1 MATFFNQATLSYND
15 NVTNSNIVT
24 GEIVEVLSAVKT
36 AVVDTYEAGDSIT
49 YVISIVNTG
58 AAPFNNLTV
67 TDNLGTYTS
76 GELSLTPLT
85 YVDGSVKYYVNGV
98 LLAAPTVQTAAGT
111 LTFSGINVPA
121 GGNAIIVYKAD
132 VNGFA
137 PLTTT
142 GTVENTATITGGGL
156 STPITADETVSAS
169 AEPVLSISKS
179 VSPSS
184 VAENGQLTYTFL
196 IQNTG
201 NTAAGADD
209 RIVVTDTFTPILNDI
224 TVTYDGET
232 LTETTDYTY
241 DAATGQFSTVAGQLT
256 VPAATYAQDPATGR
270 WIVTPGVGTLTVTG
284 TI

>member
-85 YVDGSVKYYVNGV
+85 YVAGSVKYYVNGV

-142 GTVENTATITGGGL
+142 GTVENTATITR
-156 STPITADETVSAS
+156 ITRKNTRLNKAS
-169 AEPVLSISKS
+169 
-179 VSPSS
+179 
-184 VAENGQLTYTFL
+184 
-196 IQNTG
+196 
-201 NTAAGADD
+201 
-209 RIVVTDTFTPILNDI
+209 R
-224 TVTYDGET
+224 
-232 LTETTDYTY
+232 
-241 DAATGQFSTVAGQLT
+241 
-256 VPAATYAQDPATGR
+256 
-270 WIVTPGVGTLTVTG
+270 VGTATPSDVFFVEFG
-284 TI
+284 SFA

>member
-85 YVDGSVKYYVNGV
+85 YVAGSVKYYVNGV

-169 AEPVLSISKS
+169 EEPVLSISKS